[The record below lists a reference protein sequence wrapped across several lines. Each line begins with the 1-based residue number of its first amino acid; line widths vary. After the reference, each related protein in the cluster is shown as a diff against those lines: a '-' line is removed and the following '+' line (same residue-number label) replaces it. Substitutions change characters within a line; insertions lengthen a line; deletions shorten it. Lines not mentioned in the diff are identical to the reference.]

1 MEDRNDFRK
10 DFRNN
15 RSDDRRRDDRRNYD
29 SRNDDKSGGD
39 RRSNDRRENE
49 NREKGNFNKPKYSGA
64 NSSNYK
70 SSNLKSK
77 SYNNDKFPKREDTEK
92 NDFEIEDSNAYIY
105 GKNAVTEALSEKD
118 KLSKIFIQFGTEGP
132 AIDKIM
138 SLTYKFKIPT
148 VKFDRRKFADLEAKI
163 GAKGNSQGVIA
174 LINQIENIEF
184 EDLLESALKEQTN
197 PLIIALDEISDPHNL
212 GAIARSAECSGAS
225 GIILPTTNSVQ
236 VTPTA
241 IKISAGALLHLKV
254 TKVKSL
260 QTTLEFAKELGYQIV
275 GTEMEAE
282 KNYYDADFA
291 KPTILVI
298 GSEGKGIRP
307 SIQKICDQSL
317 KIPMAGKINS
327 LNASVSAGII
337 LFEALKQRLK

>member
-1 MEDRNDFRK
+1 MEDRKDFRK
-10 DFRNN
+10 DFRSN
-15 RSDDRRRDDRRNYD
+15 RNDDKRDDRRSDN
-29 SRNDDKSGGD
+29 RNSNNRD
-39 RRSNDRRENE
+39 R
-49 NREKGNFNKPKYSGA
+49 GNFNKPKYSGA

-70 SSNLKSK
+70 SSNMKS
-77 SYNNDKFPKREDTEK
+77 NNFNSDKFPKRDESEK

-163 GAKGNSQGVIA
+163 GARGNSQGVIA

-184 EDLLESALKEQTN
+184 EDLLENALKEQTN

-225 GIILPTTNSVQ
+225 GILLPTTNSVQ

-254 TKVKSL
+254 SKVKSL

-307 SIQKICDQSL
+307 SIQKICDQSM

-337 LFEALKQRLK
+337 LFEALKQRLKSVIL

>member
-1 MEDRNDFRK
+1 MEDRKDFRK
-10 DFRNN
+10 DFRSN
-15 RSDDRRRDDRRNYD
+15 RNDDKRDDRRSDN
-29 SRNDDKSGGD
+29 RNSNNRD
-39 RRSNDRRENE
+39 R
-49 NREKGNFNKPKYSGA
+49 GNFNKPKYSGA

-70 SSNLKSK
+70 SSNMKS
-77 SYNNDKFPKREDTEK
+77 NNFNSDKFPKRDESEK

-163 GAKGNSQGVIA
+163 GARGNSQGVIA

-184 EDLLESALKEQTN
+184 EDLLENALKEQTN

-254 TKVKSL
+254 SKVKSL

-337 LFEALKQRLK
+337 LFEALKQRLKSVIL

>member
-1 MEDRNDFRK
+1 MEDRKDFRK
-10 DFRNN
+10 DFRSN
-15 RSDDRRRDDRRNYD
+15 RNDDKRDDRRSDN
-29 SRNDDKSGGD
+29 RNSDNRD
-39 RRSNDRRENE
+39 R
-49 NREKGNFNKPKYSGA
+49 GNFNKPKYSGA

-70 SSNLKSK
+70 SSNMKS
-77 SYNNDKFPKREDTEK
+77 NNFNSDKFPKRDETEK

-163 GAKGNSQGVIA
+163 GARGNSQGVIA

-184 EDLLESALKEQTN
+184 EDLLENALKEQTN

-225 GIILPTTNSVQ
+225 GILLPTTNSVQ

-254 TKVKSL
+254 SKVKSL

-337 LFEALKQRLK
+337 LFEALKQRLKSVIL

>member
-1 MEDRNDFRK
+1 MEDRKDFRK
-10 DFRNN
+10 DFRSN
-15 RSDDRRRDDRRNYD
+15 RNDDIRDDRRSDN
-29 SRNDDKSGGD
+29 RNSDNRD
-39 RRSNDRRENE
+39 R
-49 NREKGNFNKPKYSGA
+49 GNFNKPKYSGA

-70 SSNLKSK
+70 SSNMKS
-77 SYNNDKFPKREDTEK
+77 NNFNSDKFPKRDESEK

-163 GAKGNSQGVIA
+163 GARGNSQGVIA

-184 EDLLESALKEQTN
+184 EDLLENALKEQTN

-254 TKVKSL
+254 SKVKSL

-337 LFEALKQRLK
+337 LFEALKQRLKSVIL

>member
-1 MEDRNDFRK
+1 MEDRKDFRK
-10 DFRNN
+10 DFKKDFRSN
-15 RSDDRRRDDRRNYD
+15 RSDDRRDDRRSDNRGSD
-29 SRNDDKSGGD
+29 NRSSDNRD
-39 RRSNDRRENE
+39 R
-49 NREKGNFNKPKYSGA
+49 GNFNKPKYSGA

-70 SSNLKSK
+70 SSNMKSN
-77 SYNNDKFPKREDTEK
+77 SFNSDKFPKRDESEK

-163 GAKGNSQGVIA
+163 GARGNSQGVIA

-184 EDLLESALKEQTN
+184 EDLLENALKEQTN
-197 PLIIALDEISDPHNL
+197 PLMIALDEISDPHNL
-212 GAIARSAECSGAS
+212 GAIARSAECSGAC

-254 TKVKSL
+254 SKVKSL

>member
-1 MEDRNDFRK
+1 MEDRKDFRK
-10 DFRNN
+10 DFRSN
-15 RSDDRRRDDRRNYD
+15 RNDDKRDDRRSDN
-29 SRNDDKSGGD
+29 RNSDNRD
-39 RRSNDRRENE
+39 R
-49 NREKGNFNKPKYSGA
+49 GNFNKPKYSGA

-70 SSNLKSK
+70 SSNMKS
-77 SYNNDKFPKREDTEK
+77 NNFNSDKFPKRDESEK

-163 GAKGNSQGVIA
+163 GARGNSQGVIA

-184 EDLLESALKEQTN
+184 EDLLENALKEQTN

-225 GIILPTTNSVQ
+225 GILLPTTNSVQ

-254 TKVKSL
+254 SKVKSL

-337 LFEALKQRLK
+337 LFEALKQRLKSVIL

>member
-1 MEDRNDFRK
+1 MEDRKDFRK
-10 DFRNN
+10 DFRSN
-15 RSDDRRRDDRRNYD
+15 RNDDKRDDRRSDN
-29 SRNDDKSGGD
+29 RNSDNRD
-39 RRSNDRRENE
+39 R
-49 NREKGNFNKPKYSGA
+49 GNFNNPKYSGA

-70 SSNLKSK
+70 SSNMKS
-77 SYNNDKFPKREDTEK
+77 NNFNSDKFPKRDESEK

-163 GAKGNSQGVIA
+163 GARGNSQGVIA

-184 EDLLESALKEQTN
+184 EDLLENALKEQTN

-225 GIILPTTNSVQ
+225 GILLPTTNSVQ

-254 TKVKSL
+254 SKVKSL

-337 LFEALKQRLK
+337 LFEALKQRLKSVIL